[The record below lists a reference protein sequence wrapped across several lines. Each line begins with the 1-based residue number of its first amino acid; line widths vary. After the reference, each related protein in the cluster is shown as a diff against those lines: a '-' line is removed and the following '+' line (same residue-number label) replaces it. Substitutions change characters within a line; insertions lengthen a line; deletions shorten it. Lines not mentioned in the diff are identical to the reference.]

1 MYNLIVLPTGL
12 GGVRGGL
19 ARNVFLGLRVIRAS
33 RTEFFE
39 DDGVFFASWVVI
51 TVVITVEIEHGPL
64 LICMC
69 VCVWGG
75 VGGVCPE
82 VFLVARD

>member
-1 MYNLIVLPTGL
+1 MRLFQLYNLIVLPTGL

-39 DDGVFFASWVVI
+39 DDGGF
-51 TVVITVEIEHGPL
+51 L
-64 LICMC
+64 Q
-69 VCVWGG
+69 
-75 VGGVCPE
+75 VGW
-82 VFLVARD
+82 